1 MGALR
6 SLQPNRA
13 VTALPDEEKSR
24 GCRCPARLRGG
35 REHRGGA
42 SRSAAARCVTVRLCP
57 APRGHRS
64 GVPAVP
70 LRGGSRR
77 SGAALR
83 RAGPGTAGTA
93 ACCQPR
99 RAEPSLLRTKA
110 AARAGYG
117 GGRWLKRGA
126 ERSGAGLSPRWGR
139 RGHGVLAP
147 APSPALEERDAEA
160 AQPGERRRSGG
171 RAARRGPMRER
182 RAVNRGPRPEGSP
195 RGSARRAGSGL
206 RRCAGRCAG

>member
-1 MGALR
+1 MPHTPPGR
-6 SLQPNRA
+6 TRA
-13 VTALPDEEKSR
+13 PGRCIPQRGREVRHRAALPRAPRPPQRS
-24 GCRCPARLRGG
+24 P
-35 REHRGGA
+35 GGA
-42 SRSAAARCVTVRLCP
+42 FKGRQPQVGGGAAQGRAGDGGDGRLLP
-57 APRGHRS
+57 APPS
-64 GVPAVP
+64 
-70 LRGGSRR
+70 
-77 SGAALR
+77 
-83 RAGPGTAGTA
+83 
-93 ACCQPR
+93 

-110 AARAGYG
+110 AARAGHG
-117 GGRWLKRGA
+117 GGRWLNRGA

-206 RRCAGRCAG
+206 RRCAGRSAG